1 MSTQPAQRSRPL
13 VAIINTALESIELLE
28 ELLADEDMDTV
39 SAYVFEFKRG
49 ERDLRAFFEEHRP
62 DVVVFDI
69 AIPYVEN
76 WRYFQDHV
84 LKLNVLPEQCFVLT
98 TTNRTV
104 LEMLVGPTS
113 VCELVGRPYDLDAI
127 VTAIKH
133 VMAAG
138 AE

>member
-1 MSTQPAQRSRPL
+1 MNMQPAQRSRPV

-28 ELLADEDMDTV
+28 EVLADEGIDTV

-62 DVVVFDI
+62 DAVVFDI

-76 WRYFQDHV
+76 WNYFQDYV
-84 LKLNVLPEQCFVLT
+84 LKLDLLPEQCFILT

-113 VCELVGRPYDLDAI
+113 VCEMVGRPYDLDAI
-127 VTAIKH
+127 VGAIKH
-133 VMAAG
+133 AIAA
-138 AE
+138 E